1 MLPKEE
7 GSALSPSSG
16 TNESS
21 ANLIGGFG
29 NQTFEDNENGP
40 LFRRWPSNL
49 KKIKPPGFAQLD
61 VQNVIIAGSMTVTSI
76 VGENGQENVI
86 STKKGFSVIQE
97 ADAGSESK
105 GSRSTSTHGGSKRLS
120 SNSLSKH

>member
-29 NQTFEDNENGP
+29 NQTVEDNENGP
-40 LFRRWPSNL
+40 LFRR
-49 KKIKPPGFAQLD
+49 
-61 VQNVIIAGSMTVTSI
+61 
-76 VGENGQENVI
+76 
-86 STKKGFSVIQE
+86 
-97 ADAGSESK
+97 
-105 GSRSTSTHGGSKRLS
+105 
-120 SNSLSKH
+120 